1 MSLNLDISKIHKD
14 TILEYIY
21 NKLDEEQL
29 YSPFIDLELEKRIR
43 HLCED
48 IYKAGYNDRQETE
61 KLKKEKDD
69 LLNISNKPIITT
81 DFLCKRYSVKD
92 DLNEK
97 KLIIFEIPKD
107 IDNKLLLTPNE
118 IGKCIDAM
126 QEILP
131 SNYIVAAMPLKA
143 TVDEFDKTIYIDYK
157 DAKQKFDK
165 EGIEEY
171 IKLIKDKVESK
182 GYTVF

>member
-1 MSLNLDISKIHKD
+1 
-14 TILEYIY
+14 
-21 NKLDEEQL
+21 
-29 YSPFIDLELEKRIR
+29 
-43 HLCED
+43 
-48 IYKAGYNDRQETE
+48 
-61 KLKKEKDD
+61 
-69 LLNISNKPIITT
+69 
-81 DFLCKRYSVKD
+81 
-92 DLNEK
+92 
-97 KLIIFEIPKD
+97 
-107 IDNKLLLTPNE
+107 
-118 IGKCIDAM
+118 M